1 MGYKE
6 RGRFGISVRAQSP
19 LKKPFARKLIRV
31 SNAIAEDVKNEVKV
45 VEALRKKGTHP
56 NIIEILNHGW
66 LETSGKVYFIDME
79 LTNVTLTDYID
90 YVFHNKCVD
99 VTIPSTDGFN
109 PLFSP

>member
-6 RGRFGISVRAQSP
+6 RGRFVLSVRAQSP
-19 LKKPFARKLIRV
+19 VKKPFARKLIRV
-31 SNAIAEDVKNEVKV
+31 SNAIAQDVENEVKV
-45 VEALRKKGTHP
+45 VEALRKRGTHP
-56 NIIEILNHGW
+56 NIVEILNHGW
-66 LETSGKVYFIDME
+66 LETAGKVYFIDME